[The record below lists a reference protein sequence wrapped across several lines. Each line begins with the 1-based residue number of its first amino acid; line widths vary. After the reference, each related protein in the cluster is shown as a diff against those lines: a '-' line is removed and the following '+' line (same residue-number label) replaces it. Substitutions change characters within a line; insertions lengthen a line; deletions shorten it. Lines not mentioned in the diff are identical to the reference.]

1 MQLYKEFLHTS
12 KRLIE
17 LKKRIIVPI
26 VGQGSIIHIIRTG
39 MLEKMRSFCEPVVIM
54 LWHQEDLAE
63 ELKNMGVEVHIM
75 PPYQVSNTY
84 KSLRLKINYWYLYFR
99 LKTPGTVIQKKYASK
114 FRPAKNVLKKKV
126 KETLLWLRLKTNPNY
141 IHSLIRQENDL
152 LLIESTYR
160 SYYNFVTQLN
170 ANGIFTVTPFLHE
183 VELVARILKTQGGC
197 LVASIH
203 SFDNVTKRG
212 WPAIFFDRYF
222 VWNKY
227 NKAELERINTGF
239 KKQDVITIAGAP
251 QFDFHYK
258 KDFCWTREVWLQKL
272 GLPANKKIIL
282 YAGGSANLY
291 PNEPQYLQDI
301 VKAFESGQI
310 KADAII
316 LFRCHPLDA
325 IERWQNWVG
334 PSPYVFYDHKAP
346 SKLKLDYNN
355 FTVEDEQ
362 RLISTLK
369 HTDIHI
375 NLCSTMAVD
384 GSIFNKPQ
392 IAPYYD
398 DANKSAE
405 EWLRAYYRQEHYV
418 PIVNSKVLNM
428 AFDKEALA
436 DYINKAL
443 QNPSAYNTHC
453 IDCVKEIA
461 TFNDG
466 KSTDRVIAKLTE
478 LIA

>member
-1 MQLYKEFLHTS
+1 
-12 KRLIE
+12 
-17 LKKRIIVPI
+17 
-26 VGQGSIIHIIRTG
+26 
-39 MLEKMRSFCEPVVIM
+39 MLEQMQSFCEPVVIM
-54 LWHQEDLAE
+54 LWQQDDLTE
-63 ELKNMGVEVHIM
+63 ELKAMGIEVYVM
-75 PPYQVSNTY
+75 PAYEVSNIY
-84 KSLRLKINYWYLYFR
+84 KAIRLKINYWYQYFL

-114 FRPAKNVLKKKV
+114 FRTDKNAFKKKV
-126 KETLLWLRLKTNPNY
+126 KEAILWLRLTTNPNY
-141 IHSLIRQENDL
+141 IKRLIEQENK
-152 LLIESTYR
+152 LILAEDTYR
-160 SYYNFVTQLN
+160 NYQSFVTNLK
-170 ANGIFTVTPFLHE
+170 ADGIFTVTPFLQE
-183 VELVARILKTQGGC
+183 VELVARILKAQGGK
-197 LVASIH
+197 LLASIH

-212 WPAIFFDRYF
+212 WPAIFFDSYF

-227 NKAELERINTGF
+227 NKAELERINAGF
-239 KKQDVITIAGAP
+239 KQQDVITIAGAP
-251 QFDFHYK
+251 QFDFHYN
-258 KDFCWTREVWLQKL
+258 DAFCWPKEVWLQKL
-272 GLPANKKIIL
+272 GLPAVKKIIL
-282 YAGGSANLY
+282 YAGGSTNLF
-291 PNEPQYLQDI
+291 PNEPQYLKDI
-301 VKAFESGQI
+301 VEAFNSGQL
-310 KADAII
+310 AGDAVI

-325 IERWQNWVG
+325 IERWQKYVG
-334 PSPYVFYDHKAP
+334 ESPYVFYDHKAP
-346 SKLKLDYNN
+346 SKLRLDYNN

-369 HTDIHI
+369 HTDVHI

-428 AFDKEALA
+428 ATDKAGL
-436 DYINKAL
+436 INHVKNAL
-443 QNPSAYNTHC
+443 QNPGAYTSHC

-466 KSTDRVIAKLTE
+466 RSTERVIAKLKE